1 MKSLNSRLS
10 EQEKRKL
17 LCLLAH
23 SSILFSSTVVPVVI
37 PLVLLFVIED
47 DVVISN
53 AKEVLNFYFSVW
65 IYGVCF
71 GLLIFVV
78 IGFPLLILL
87 GISTWVMPIFAILK
101 IARKRDYVY
110 RYPLAIHLL

>member
-1 MKSLNSRLS
+1 MRNFNSRLS
-10 EQEKRKL
+10 QQEQRKL

-23 SSILFSSTVVPVVI
+23 SSIFFSSTVVPVLI

-53 AKEVLNFYFSVW
+53 AKEVLNFHFSVW

-87 GISTWVMPIFAILK
+87 AITTWVMPIFAILK
-101 IARKRDYVY
+101 IANKRDYIY

>member
-1 MKSLNSRLS
+1 MQSLNNRLS

-17 LCLLAH
+17 LSLLSH
-23 SSILFSSTVVPVVI
+23 SSVIFSSTIVTVAI
-37 PLVLLFVIED
+37 PLILLFVIED

-53 AKEVLNFYFSVW
+53 AKEVLNFHFTVW

-71 GLLIFVV
+71 SLLIFVV

-101 IARKRDYVY
+101 IARKGDYVY
-110 RYPLAIHLL
+110 RYPLIIHLL